1 MFEIR
6 KTSAFGPISQRCQ
19 TSSLSVYG
27 TVLVWL
33 KENQSRSFPKDY
45 SPKSKDNTLEVVNA
59 SRDLLHTR
67 WFLTSQR

>member
-6 KTSAFGPISQRCQ
+6 KTSAFWPISQRWQ

-27 TVLVWL
+27 TVLVRQ
-33 KENQSRSFPKDY
+33 KENQSRSFPTDY
-45 SPKSKDNTLEVVNA
+45 PPESKDNTLEGVNA
-59 SRDLLHTR
+59 SRDLLHTK